1 MDALIETLSEL
12 PLLGGLD
19 GCKVRTSRMTNVM
32 SDGRSNILI
41 VDDKPNNL
49 LILKGFLEAIDCNII
64 TTRSGNEALN
74 FMQNYEFALV
84 LLDVLMPEMDG
95 YELAERMRRSE
106 RTKGIPIIFITANSI
121 DQWSV
126 FEGYEVGA
134 VDYLLKPIEPV
145 ILRSKVRV
153 FLDLY
158 QQKKLLKTQAELLES
173 KVNEL
178 LKLKEVNCHL
188 ESISAQD
195 GLTGIPNR
203 RTFDQF
209 IEMNWKNA
217 IREQQPISVIM
228 ADIDYFKAYNDNY
241 GHLQGD
247 DCLILVAKSLVSCLK
262 RPNDLVARYGGEEF
276 IALLPNTDKQG
287 ALLVAERMRKSIEKL
302 AMRHDQSQV
311 ARCVTI
317 SLGVAE
323 IIPQPSDSIADFI
336 IIADNALYVAK
347 HEGRN
352 KVQMG
357 ANYYLNSKSNNVFL
371 PKLPMSFRETV
382 EGAWLSKRG
391 QAKTILGQLLG
402 A

>member
-1 MDALIETLSEL
+1 MMI
-12 PLLGGLD
+12 
-19 GCKVRTSRMTNVM
+19 NVM

-49 LILKGFLEAIDCNII
+49 LILKGFLETIDCNII
-64 TTRSGNEALN
+64 TARSGTEALDV
-74 FMQNYEFALV
+74 MQSHEFALV
-84 LLDVLMPEMDG
+84 LFDVLMPEMDG
-95 YELAERMRRSE
+95 FELAERMRGSE
-106 RTKGIPIIFITANSI
+106 QTKVIPIIFITANSI
-121 DQWSV
+121 DQGSV
-126 FEGYEVGA
+126 FKGYEVGA

-158 QQKKLLKTQAELLES
+158 QQKKLLKIQGELLEL
-173 KVNEL
+173 KITEL
-178 LKLKEVNCHL
+178 MKMKEVNNHL
-188 ESISAQD
+188 ESISSLD

-203 RTFDQF
+203 RSFDQF
-209 IEMNWKNA
+209 IEMSWKNA
-217 IREQQPISVIM
+217 IREQQPLSVIM

-247 DCLILVAKSLVSCLK
+247 DCLILVAKSLDSCLK
-262 RPNDLVARYGGEEF
+262 RPNDMVARYGGEEF

-311 ARCVTI
+311 AHCVTI

-323 IIPQPSDSIADFI
+323 IIPQPCDLIAHFIKFSDD
-336 IIADNALYVAK
+336 ALYMAK
-347 HEGRN
+347 HQGRN
-352 KVQMG
+352 KVHKG
-357 ANYYLNSKSNNVFL
+357 INCNSKSKSNNVFL
-371 PKLPMSFRETV
+371 PKLPKSFRETV

>member
-1 MDALIETLSEL
+1 
-12 PLLGGLD
+12 
-19 GCKVRTSRMTNVM
+19 MTNGMANVMRDAM
-32 SDGRSNILI
+32 SDGLSNILI

-49 LILKGFLEAIDCNII
+49 LVLKGLLETIDCHIM
-64 TTRSGNEALN
+64 TARSGNEALN
-74 FMQNYEFALV
+74 LMQDYEFALV
-84 LLDVLMPEMDG
+84 LLDVLMPEMDDF
-95 YELAERMRRSE
+95 ELAKRMRRSVQ
-106 RTKGIPIIFITANSI
+106 TKVIPIIFITANSI

-126 FEGYEVGA
+126 LKGYEVGA

-158 QQKKLLKTQAELLES
+158 QQKKLLKSQAKLLES

-178 LKLKEVNCHL
+178 LLLKEVNCHL
-188 ESISAQD
+188 ESISALD

-209 IEMNWKNA
+209 IDMNWKNA

-228 ADIDYFKAYNDNY
+228 ADIDFFKAYNDTY

-247 DCLILVAKSLVSCLK
+247 DCLTLVAKALISCLK

-287 ALLVAERMRKSIEKL
+287 AFRVAERMRRCIETL
-302 AMRHDQSQV
+302 AMKHDQSRV
-311 ARCVTI
+311 ADCVTI

-323 IIPQPSDSIADFI
+323 IIPQPFDSIADFI
-336 IIADNALYVAK
+336 KIADDALYVAK

-352 KVQMG
+352 RVHMSRQFE
-357 ANYYLNSKSNNVFL
+357 AIEVFFPKESL
-371 PKLPMSFRETV
+371 PLSFRETV
-382 EGAWLSKRG
+382 EGVWLSKRG
-391 QAKTILGQLLG
+391 QAKSILGQLQG

>member
-1 MDALIETLSEL
+1 
-12 PLLGGLD
+12 
-19 GCKVRTSRMTNVM
+19 M
-32 SDGRSNILI
+32 SDGRINILI
-41 VDDKPNNL
+41 VDDKPDNL
-49 LILKGFLEAIDCNII
+49 LVLKGFLQTIDCNII
-64 TTRSGNEALN
+64 TARSGNEALK
-74 FMQNYEFALV
+74 FMRRYEFALV

-95 YELAERMRRSE
+95 FEIAERMRESE
-106 RTKGIPIIFITANSI
+106 RTKVIPIIFITANSI

-126 FEGYEVGA
+126 FKGYEVGS

-153 FLDLY
+153 FIDLY
-158 QQKKLLKTQAELLES
+158 QQKKLLKIQAELLES

-188 ESISAQD
+188 ESISSLD

-203 RTFDQF
+203 RTLDQF
-209 IEMNWKNA
+209 IEMSWKNA
-217 IREQQPISVIM
+217 IREQQPISLIM

-247 DCLILVAKSLVSCLK
+247 DCLILVAKSLVSCIK

-276 IALLPNTDKQG
+276 IALLPNTDGEG

-302 AMRHDQSQV
+302 AVKHDQSKV
-311 ARCVTI
+311 AHYVTI

-323 IIPQPSDSIADFI
+323 IIPQPFDTIADFI
-336 IIADNALYVAK
+336 KLADDALYVAK

-352 KVQMG
+352 KVHMG
-357 ANYYLNSKSNNVFL
+357 TNGHFISNNVFI
-371 PKLPMSFRETV
+371 PKVPKSFRETV
-382 EGAWLSKRG
+382 EGVWLSKRG

>member
-1 MDALIETLSEL
+1 
-12 PLLGGLD
+12 
-19 GCKVRTSRMTNVM
+19 MTNVMANVIRDSM

-49 LILKGFLEAIDCNII
+49 LVLKGLLETIDCHIM
-64 TTRSGNEALN
+64 TARSGNEALN
-74 FMQNYEFALV
+74 MMQSYEFALV

-95 YELAERMRRSE
+95 FELAKRMRGSV
-106 RTKGIPIIFITANSI
+106 RTKVIPIIFITANSI

-126 FEGYEVGA
+126 FKGYEVGA

-158 QQKKLLKTQAELLES
+158 QQKKLLKSQAKLLES

-178 LKLKEVNCHL
+178 LLLKEVNCHL
-188 ESISAQD
+188 ESISALD

-209 IEMNWKNA
+209 IDMNWKNA

-228 ADIDYFKAYNDNY
+228 SDIDFFKAYNDTY

-247 DCLILVAKSLVSCLK
+247 DCLTLVAKALVSCLK

-287 ALLVAERMRKSIEKL
+287 ALRVAERMRRCIEKL
-302 AMRHDQSQV
+302 AMKHDQSRV
-311 ARCVTI
+311 ADCVTI

-323 IIPQPSDSIADFI
+323 IIPQPFDSIVDFI
-336 IIADNALYVAK
+336 KIADDALYVAK

-352 KVQMG
+352 RVHMSHRQFE
-357 ANYYLNSKSNNVFL
+357 AIEVFF
-371 PKLPMSFRETV
+371 PKESLSLSFRETV
-382 EGAWLSKRG
+382 EGVWLSKRG
-391 QAKTILGQLLG
+391 QAKSIVGQLQG